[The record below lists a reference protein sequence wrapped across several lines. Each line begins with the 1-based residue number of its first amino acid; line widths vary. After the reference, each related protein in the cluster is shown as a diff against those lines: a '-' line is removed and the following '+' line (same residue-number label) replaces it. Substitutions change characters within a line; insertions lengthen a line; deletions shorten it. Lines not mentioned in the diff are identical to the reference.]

1 MATVFQ
7 VTNDDRS
14 RLDARFSVD
23 QADIIMHS
31 RGGAKGQSAA
41 LNTDYSRGL
50 LVLLTRLSQAEI
62 PVLGV
67 WVDSATVQSLPL
79 DTRSILSSTEG
90 SLRPDEIGRLLAS
103 RMKDVRGDSKSSAKG
118 GNSTKRIR
126 IATGYSGSSEDLAAK
141 LGGIALKGENRSAD
155 RLPADVLRKATP
167 EYIRRAVQEI
177 LAGKETTGFG
187 PSTDYD
193 LIADDGRV
201 LPPKAVFGLALS
213 MALGNVPIEPR
224 HFTAG
229 GLCFALLR
237 AAGYKVVKKGEK
249 PPSPDSPT
257 DKTWPEGDVKTDSS
271 LALETS
277 TVKRQVWALADEIN
291 DAMGSLHIEPH
302 QQNTA
307 KQNISITGP
316 KEGER
321 LYIKPARH
329 GYSVGLG
336 GNSLVARMEPF
347 MKRLIGRERDGYA
360 HAHLSR
366 EPYWHVRDYSQ
377 VREAAY
383 EFAGTTISLDI
394 DEPARDVV
402 AIERR
407 EDLTQTQRETL
418 IQARLGQGTYRKQM
432 LELWDGQCAVTG
444 LTIQSALIASHAKP
458 WAESTD
464 EERLDPCNGL
474 PLTATLDRLFDKYLV
489 AFSPDTGKMLIS
501 GRIDAAAREILGI
514 PANLRKKPSAQQARY
529 LRLHLDRFELQE
541 VR

>member
-7 VTNDDRS
+7 VTDDERS
-14 RLDARFSVD
+14 KLDARFSVD
-23 QADIIMHS
+23 QADIILHS
-31 RGGAKGQSAA
+31 RGGAKGQTAA
-41 LNTDYSRGL
+41 VNTDYTRGL
-50 LVLLTRLSQAEI
+50 LVLLTRLSQIAI
-62 PVLGV
+62 PVLGA

-79 DTRSILSSTEG
+79 NKRSILSDTEG
-90 SLRPDEIGRLLAS
+90 SLPPDEICRLLAN
-103 RMKDVRGDSKSSAKG
+103 RIKDVRGGPNSTAKG

-126 IATGYSGSSEDLAAK
+126 IATGFSGSSEDLAAR
-141 LGGIALKGENRSAD
+141 LGGIALEGDHRSMD
-155 RLPADVLRKATP
+155 RLPAEVLRKATP
-167 EYIRRAVQEI
+167 EYIQRAVQEL
-177 LAGKETTGFG
+177 LAGKEATGFG

-193 LIADDGRV
+193 LIADDGRL

-213 MALGNVPIEPR
+213 MALGNLPIEPK

-229 GLCFALLR
+229 GLCFDLLR
-237 AAGYKVVKKGEK
+237 AAGYQIVRKGGE
-249 PPSPDSPT
+249 PASPDGSIG
-257 DKTWPEGDVKTDSS
+257 KEWPEGRVDIESS
-271 LALETS
+271 LSLDTH

-291 DAMGSLHIEPH
+291 AVLGKPCIEP
-302 QQNTA
+302 QQQDIE
-307 KQNISITGP
+307 KQKISLVGP
-316 KEGER
+316 NKGER

-329 GYSVGLG
+329 GYSLGLG

-347 MKRLIGRERDGYA
+347 MKRLTGRDRDGYA
-360 HAHLSR
+360 HPHVSR
-366 EPYWHVRDYSQ
+366 QPYWHVSDYAQ

-383 EFAGTTISLDI
+383 EFAGATFPLDG
-394 DEPARDVV
+394 DETAADVV

-407 EDLTQTQRETL
+407 PDLTRTQRESL

-444 LTIQSALIASHAKP
+444 LTVQSALIASHAKP

-489 AFSPDTGKMLIS
+489 AFVPDTGKMLIS
-501 GRIDAAAREILGI
+501 DRIDETARAILGI
-514 PANLRKKPSAQQARY
+514 PASLRKTPSAQQARY
-529 LRLHLDRFELQE
+529 LKLHLDRFESHK